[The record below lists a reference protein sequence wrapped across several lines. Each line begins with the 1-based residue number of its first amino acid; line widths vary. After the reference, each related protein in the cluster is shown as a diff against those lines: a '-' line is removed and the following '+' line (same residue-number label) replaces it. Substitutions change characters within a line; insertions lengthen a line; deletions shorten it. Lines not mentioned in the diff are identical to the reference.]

1 MSGVTHVAAFW
12 TFGVEIAA
20 RTPGKRVASCVHA
33 FMRGSSERVRTRAR
47 SVFRS
52 MREPNLGISRNR
64 CLALVKPRRAAQTR
78 SCAHVICCGLYSLW
92 DLR

>member
-1 MSGVTHVAAFW
+1 MWPLSG

-33 FMRGSSERVRTRAR
+33 FMRSCVEAR
-47 SVFRS
+47 SACGLEHEVFRS

-78 SCAHVICCGLYSLW
+78 SCAHVICCGLCSLW